1 MKNMHICLDLTSIFS
16 SLFCLSLNL
25 DCLLVFRSK
34 EQQSWLSSI
43 DNLLQKQKRF
53 PQLFHVI
60 IYHPRGKAEYF
71 PTLKVSGLLSF
82 QELAYFPGPS
92 GCELLNPQLH
102 DGVISIWIVILL
114 LLIDLCTSVP
124 YSFCQVLLN
133 FV

>member
-1 MKNMHICLDLTSIFS
+1 MHIWLDSTSISS
-16 SLFCLSLNL
+16 SLFCLPLNL

-34 EQQSWLSSI
+34 DQQSWLSSI
-43 DNLLQKQKRF
+43 DNLLQKQKQL

-60 IYHPRGKAEYF
+60 IYHPRDKAEYF
-71 PTLKVSGLLSF
+71 PTLKVSGLSSF
-82 QELAYFPGPS
+82 QKLAYFPGPL

-102 DGVISIWIVILL
+102 DGLISIWIAILL
-114 LLIDLCTSVP
+114 LLIDLCISVL